1 MDAEVRLPCWR
12 RSVVVPPTSCNLC
25 GPDSICVDQTQFDGL
40 FIHDLA
46 LTVTTLTQT
55 HLGNILI
62 PPALKNP
69 LGILASQ
76 GYPKTHLIERSAN
89 IWSGLSLDP
98 CHMLLKR
105 ISLNRGTSPA
115 TVIYEWLS
123 FLVQLPIFS
132 PYTFKHLPEAPT

>member
-1 MDAEVRLPCWR
+1 MVAEVQLPESCWR
-12 RSVVVPPTSCNLC
+12 QSVVVPPTSCNLWTSLNLM
-25 GPDSICVDQTQFDGL
+25 DSSFTIWPSPLSPPQ
-40 FIHDLA
+40 A
-46 LTVTTLTQT
+46 
-55 HLGNILI
+55 HLGNTLI

-76 GYPKTHLIERSAN
+76 GYSKTHLIERSAN

-98 CHMLLKR
+98 CHMLLKK

-132 PYTFKHLPEAPT
+132 PNTFKHLPEAPT